1 MPIAYFPPPV
11 SSGPNILTF
20 LPGPPII
27 DQIPIANYHI
37 SFRKIRQQ
45 LKLPNFMIYTG
56 FLFLEYIFLTAN
68 PIQTN
73 HRKTIWEKTMCGKV
87 FMGNPTGGPHLQSL
101 PESENNPHHHMLHE
115 HCCNTC
121 WLLYICLIIRDGSR
135 RFRWRAD
142 PIYKAVRWTDLP
154 TVNVFFQH
162 LFWKK
167 GIYNMRQLDNIEKVW
182 HFQIITTWISLPRSG

>member
-37 SFRKIRQQ
+37 SFRKIRQAQ
-45 LKLPNFMIYTG
+45 LKLTNFMIYTG
-56 FLFLEYIFLTAN
+56 FLFLEYISPTTN

-142 PIYKAVRWTDLP
+142 PIYKAVRWTDTCSP
-154 TVNVFFQH
+154 Q
-162 LFWKK
+162 
-167 GIYNMRQLDNIEKVW
+167 
-182 HFQIITTWISLPRSG
+182 P

>member
-56 FLFLEYIFLTAN
+56 FLFLEYISLTTN

-101 PESENNPHHHMLHE
+101 PESENNPHHHMLHNQYLQ
-115 HCCNTC
+115 H
-121 WLLYICLIIRDGSR
+121 LLVVVHLLNYQGRIATLPVESGSNLQSSAMDR
-135 RFRWRAD
+135 
-142 PIYKAVRWTDLP
+142 PP
-154 TVNVFFQH
+154 TVIVFFQH
-162 LFWKK
+162 LFWKR
-167 GIYNMRQLDNIEKVW
+167 GD
-182 HFQIITTWISLPRSG
+182 FQYETIAQ